1 MKGVNDEIVREICE
15 GIVREVVER
24 VSPAAMVARAWW
36 RVEELL
42 SDTSEGGIDLV
53 GIGKASAGL
62 AEAVVGMLGVGVDG
76 HVGGH
81 VGGRIARGIVLAP
94 SVRGLRGGGCA
105 PIEVVEVDH
114 PSPTER
120 NVSAAARVERL
131 VREGATRGEGRTLL
145 VLVSGG
151 GSAHLVSPAD
161 GLTVG
166 DVAAV
171 SMRMMRAGGTI
182 DELNSVRKHIERLKG
197 GGLARLASGYSR
209 VVSLVVSD
217 VMGDD
222 LSVIASGPLAPDP
235 TTYADALEA
244 MRERGVSRVDAP
256 AVWAHLE
263 RGARGEIVETAKPGD
278 PCFERVQQT
287 IIGSNVDAM
296 RAAEEAIRGRGVR
309 VLSVRA
315 GVVGEAAERGREMAD
330 EMARGA
336 ASDGALGIVWGGE
349 TTVTVGDR
357 IGAGG
362 RNQEFVLAAAKAM
375 AGRADALVLAFGT
388 DGIDGV
394 TDAAGAWATGETWE
408 RIRGAGV
415 DAEFALREHDSHRAL
430 AASGSL
436 IRTGPTGTNV
446 NDVMVAITGGLAAP
460 EGGVR

>member
-1 MKGVNDEIVREICE
+1 MNEEIVREMCE
-15 GIVREVVER
+15 GIVREVVDR
-24 VSPAAMVARAWW
+24 VGPAAMVARAWP
-36 RVEELL
+36 RVEEML
-42 SDTSEGGIDLV
+42 SDTSGCGIDVV

-62 AEAVVGMLGVGVDG
+62 AEAVLEMLEVGVGCQ
-76 HVGGH
+76 VGVQG
-81 VGGRIARGIVLAP
+81 GGRIARGIVLTP
-94 SVRGLRGGGCA
+94 SARGLRRDGRA
-105 PIEVVEVDH
+105 RIEVVEVDH

-120 NVSAAARVERL
+120 NASATARVERF
-131 VREGATRGEGRTLL
+131 VREGASRGKGRTLL

-161 GLTVG
+161 GLSVG

-182 DELNSVRKHIERLKG
+182 DELNSVRKHVERLKG

-235 TTYADALEA
+235 TTYTDALEA
-244 MRERGVSRVDAP
+244 MRERGVSREDAP

-263 RGARGEIVETAKPGD
+263 RGVRGEIAETAKPGE
-278 PCFERVQQT
+278 PCFDRVRQR
-287 IIGSNVDAM
+287 IIGSNADAM
-296 RAAEEAIRGRGVR
+296 RAAEEAIMGRGVR
-309 VLSVRA
+309 VLSVRG
-315 GVVGEAAERGREMAD
+315 GVVGEAADRGQEMVV

-336 ASDGALGIVWGGE
+336 ASDGAMGVVWGGE

-357 IGAGG
+357 SGVGG
-362 RNQEFVLAAAKAM
+362 RNQEFVLAAARAM

-408 RIRGAGV
+408 RIRVAGV
-415 DAEFALREHDSHRAL
+415 DAEVALREHDSHRAL
-430 AASGSL
+430 GASGSL

-446 NDVMVAITGGLAAP
+446 NDVMVAIMGGMALP

>member
-1 MKGVNDEIVREICE
+1 MCE

-24 VSPAAMVARAWW
+24 VGPGAMVARA
-36 RVEELL
+36 RRLVEEML
-42 SDTSEGGIDLV
+42 SGTSEGGIDLV

-62 AEAVVGMLGVGVDG
+62 AEAVVEMLGVA
-76 HVGGH
+76 VGDQ
-81 VGGRIARGIVLAP
+81 VGGRIARGIVLTPTA
-94 SVRGLRGGGCA
+94 RGLRAAGRER
-105 PIEVVEVDH
+105 IEVVEVDH

-120 NVSAAARVERL
+120 NVAATERVERL
-131 VREGATRGEGRTLL
+131 VREGASRGEGRTLL

-161 GLTVG
+161 GLSVG

-171 SMRMMRAGGTI
+171 SMGMMRAGGTI
-182 DELNSVRKHIERLKG
+182 EELNSVRKHIERLKG
-197 GGLARLASGYSR
+197 GGLARLARGYSR

-235 TTYADALEA
+235 TRYGDALEA
-244 MRERGVSRVDAP
+244 MRHRGVSRADAP

-263 RGARGEIVETAKPGD
+263 RGARGEIPETAKPGEE
-278 PCFERVQQT
+278 CFERVQQR

-296 RAAEEAIRGRGVR
+296 RAAEEAIKGRGVR
-309 VLSVRA
+309 VLSVRG
-315 GVVGEAAERGREMAD
+315 GVVGEAADRGREMVD
-330 EMARGA
+330 EMARWA
-336 ASDGALGIVWGGE
+336 ASDGASGIVWGGE

-357 IGAGG
+357 SGAGG
-362 RNQEFVLAAAKAM
+362 RNQEFVLAAARAM
-375 AGRADALVLAFGT
+375 VGREDALVLAFGT

-408 RIRGAGV
+408 RIRGEGV
-415 DAEFALREHDSHRAL
+415 DAESALREHDSHRAL
-430 AASGSL
+430 GASGSL

-446 NDVMVAITGGLAAP
+446 NDVMVAISGALALR